1 MILLGENPISWCSRK
16 QPVIALS
23 STEAEYIAAAE
34 CCKELQYLKSLL
46 EELLCSKINI
56 ELNVDNQSTIVLI
69 KNGIIN
75 RRSKHIDVKFRFVH
89 ELVRVGVVNLKY
101 CPTGDQ
107 LADVFTKPLN
117 TVKFAKFRDEL
128 TST

>member
-1 MILLGENPISWCSRK
+1 M
-16 QPVIALS
+16 
-23 STEAEYIAAAE
+23 
-34 CCKELQYLKSLL
+34 
-46 EELLCSKINI
+46 
-56 ELNVDNQSTIVLI
+56 DNQSTIVLI